1 MNQALCY
8 MSASEALRRF
18 RAGSLSPVTL
28 MDAVLQAAEKQQ
40 ASVNAATAIF
50 ADQAREQAKQAE
62 QRYRDGTARPLEGI
76 PVVVKEETAVA
87 GWPSTVGSL
96 VLDDYVPDENHPII
110 DKLIEA
116 GAILHVQATNPEFC
130 CLGQTWSRRWGV
142 TRNPWNLRY
151 TCSGSSGGSAAAVAA
166 GVAPLATGSDM
177 AGSTRLPAAFQ
188 GLYGY
193 KPPFGRIASGPG
205 EELFAFAAEG
215 PLARTFEDM
224 VLMQN
229 IISGPHPA
237 SYNGLPYQEMPA
249 QYGDLTGWKIAYHPT
264 LGSPAVC
271 PDIKRNM
278 EQAIDGL
285 RGRGAVVELV
295 EIEWDMLA
303 LSKVLL
309 EGIFGIYF
317 DEYLRELPD
326 SAYDKLSSYLQLL
339 WRDHRGKSN
348 SVMQAAELA
357 SALHRDMQSKVW
369 GQGYQAFL
377 CPTTFTTELEADLD
391 PTVQPEIM
399 VNGVA
404 IDSYLGWAATPPF
417 NLLGRYPALSVP
429 TGRASNGVPTGMQI
443 VAPPYQDEVA
453 FQVAYNHSLAER
465 HGLYRQVFPEF
476 A

>member
-1 MNQALCY
+1 MNQTLCY
-8 MSASEALRRF
+8 MSATEALRRF
-18 RAGSLSPVTL
+18 RNGSLSPVTL
-28 MDAVLQAAEKQQ
+28 MQAVLEAAHKQQ
-40 ASVNAATAIF
+40 VNVNATTAIR
-50 ADQAREQAKQAE
+50 ADEAIARAREAE

-87 GWPSTVGSL
+87 GWPNTVGSL
-96 VLDDYVPDENHPII
+96 VLDDYVPDENHPMI
-110 DKLIEA
+110 DKLLDA
-116 GAILHVQATNPEFC
+116 GAILHAQATNPEFC

-151 TCSGSSGGSAAAVAA
+151 TCGGSSGGSAAAVAA

-177 AGSTRLPAAFQ
+177 GGSTRLPAAFQ

-193 KPPFGRIASGPG
+193 KPPFGRLASGPG

-229 IISGPHPA
+229 IIAGPHPA
-237 SYNGLPYQEMPA
+237 SYNGMPYQPLPDR
-249 QYGDLTGWKIAYHPT
+249 YDDLSGWKIAYHPS

-271 PDIKRNM
+271 PDVQHNL
-278 EQAIDGL
+278 EQALEGL
-285 RGRGAVVELV
+285 RGRGAVVEKV
-295 EIEWDMLA
+295 DIEWDLLA
-303 LSKVLL
+303 LSKVLM

-326 SAYDKLSSYLQLL
+326 SAYDKLTSYMQHL
-339 WRDHRGKSN
+339 WRDYRGKSN
-348 SVMQAAELA
+348 SVMKSAELA
-357 SALHRDMQSKVW
+357 SSLHREMQQKVW
-369 GQGYQAFL
+369 GQGYRAFI
-377 CPTTFTTELEADLD
+377 CPTTFTTEIEADMD
-391 PTVQPEIM
+391 PTQQPQLQ

-404 IDSYLGWAATPPF
+404 LDSYLGWAATPPF

-429 TGRASNGVPTGMQI
+429 TGRAHSGVPTGMQI
-443 VAPPYQDEVA
+443 IAPSYQDEVA
-453 FQVAYNHSLAER
+453 FQVAYNHSQAAR